1 MAQGASLVATP
12 VVPPP
17 SVGPQTLTWD
27 GTLSG
32 GPRASD
38 GVYVLAL
45 TIADDAVTFTR
56 SVAITLDRTPPVLKA
71 LSYRNLR
78 FHVSEP
84 ARLVLSVGTKTYM
97 RVLKAAATT
106 QFWLKLKPSSYTL
119 TATDGSGNVAT
130 LRYRR

>member
-1 MAQGASLVATP
+1 MRAGSA
-12 VVPPP
+12 PP
-17 SVGPQTLTWD
+17 
-27 GTLSG
+27 
-32 GPRASD
+32 A
-38 GVYVLAL
+38 
-45 TIADDAVTFTR
+45 
-56 SVAITLDRTPPVLKA
+56 RTPPVLKA

-84 ARLVLSVGTKTYM
+84 ATLVLSVGAKTYM

-119 TATDGSGNVAT
+119 TATDGSGNVTT